1 MRFLKEYVILFFIIV
16 FIIFIEIITMNITKN
31 FLEEI
36 NDKIAEVEY
45 SIETEKGKENVRE
58 LSELWKNKENKLE
71 YFMEH
76 KELEEISTKIETLK
90 SNIENDNIDEA
101 KEQIDEIKFRVEHIK
116 NIQKVNMRNI
126 F

>member
-16 FIIFIEIITMNITKN
+16 FIISIEIITVNITKN
-31 FLEEI
+31 FLSEI
-36 NDKIAEVEY
+36 NNKIEEVEY
-45 SIETEKGKENVRE
+45 SIESDENKKKIDE

-71 YFMEH
+71 YYMEH
-76 KELEEISTKIETLK
+76 KELEEISAKIRNAK

>member
-16 FIIFIEIITMNITKN
+16 FIISIEIITVNITKN
-31 FLEEI
+31 FLTEI
-36 NDKIAEVEY
+36 NNKIEEVEY
-45 SIETEKGKENVRE
+45 SIESDENKKKIDE

-71 YFMEH
+71 YYMEH
-76 KELEEISTKIETLK
+76 KELEEISAKIRNAK
-90 SNIENDNIDEA
+90 SNIENDNIDQA

>member
-1 MRFLKEYVILFFIIV
+1 
-16 FIIFIEIITMNITKN
+16 
-31 FLEEI
+31 
-36 NDKIAEVEY
+36 
-45 SIETEKGKENVRE
+45 
-58 LSELWKNKENKLE
+58 
-71 YFMEH
+71 MEH
-76 KELEEISTKIETLK
+76 KELEEISAKIRNAK